1 MLVKHL
7 EVLVESPW
15 GELLLFA
22 EAEMLAPVAGEML
35 GVAFAPGDAIVLP
48 R

>member
-1 MLVKHL
+1 MLVD
-7 EVLVESPW
+7 SPW

-22 EAEMLAPVAGEML
+22 EAEMPAPVTGETL

>member
-1 MLVKHL
+1 MLVD
-7 EVLVESPW
+7 SPW

-22 EAEMLAPVAGEML
+22 EAEMPAPAAGEVL